1 MGGRS
6 SGMAYKTGKL
16 TNSVHQVDTQL
27 TFVVQGDK
35 ITETGISKHVKAKLQ
50 QRQLQRPW
58 KAQFVFSTA
67 PSDQLPSSVAR
78 ENVQNLCIIE
88 ANIENVSRTL
98 HNQHWW
104 NRGRRY
110 ESAALDVKLIPGS
123 ADLKFQLLHN
133 NRVINNGDD
142 SVEVTWEA
150 ATKRPAPNIND
161 LELAYN

>member
-1 MGGRS
+1 M
-6 SGMAYKTGKL
+6 
-16 TNSVHQVDTQL
+16 HQVDTQL

-35 ITETGISKHVKAKLQ
+35 VAEAGISKHMTAKLP

-88 ANIENVSRTL
+88 ASLENVSRTL

-110 ESAALDVKLIPGS
+110 ASAAFDVKLIPGS

-133 NRVINNGDD
+133 NRVINDEDD

-150 ATKRPAPNIND
+150 AAKRPAPNIND
-161 LELAYN
+161 LELVCN